1 VSAIHDSISVAFQVH
16 FEIGD
21 VTRRNY
27 KPNSFD
33 VIYSKEVFL
42 HVADQQSLI
51 KSCYVS
57 SIHVSDLQTSCNKV
71 VVKSISGYV
80 RTACSQLL

>member
-1 VSAIHDSISVAFQVH
+1 MYFKVH

-21 VTRRNY
+21 VTQRNY

-42 HVADQQSLI
+42 HVPDQKNLI

-57 SIHVSDLQTSCNKV
+57 FTHVIMADNENLT
-71 VVKSISGYV
+71 YV
-80 RTACSQLL
+80 FIAVHFCCCRLG